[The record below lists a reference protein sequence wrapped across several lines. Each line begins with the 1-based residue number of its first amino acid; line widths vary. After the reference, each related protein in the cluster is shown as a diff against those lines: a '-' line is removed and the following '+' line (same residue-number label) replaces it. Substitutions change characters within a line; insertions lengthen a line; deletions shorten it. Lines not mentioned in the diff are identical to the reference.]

1 VVVGDEIMAD
11 TALIIV
17 DMQNAFCSKN
27 GSYQKRGNRL
37 LNLEVVI
44 DNTSVLLD
52 HFRNT
57 NHRVIFTKKCFKT
70 DYSDIGLLGKLH
82 PEIIE
87 LNGLRE
93 GSWDTEIIRELEP
106 SSGEVVFVN
115 NTYDPFY
122 NTFLEDWLKGEGINR
137 LVICG
142 VVANICVQATLIG
155 AFVREIE
162 PVLVKECT
170 TSTSQS
176 LLDAVFETVSNA
188 FGWLTSLED
197 VLTKE
202 KSELTAVTR

>member
-1 VVVGDEIMAD
+1 MAE

-17 DMQNAFCSKN
+17 DMQNAFCAKN

-37 LNLEVVI
+37 LNLQVVI
-44 DNTSVLLD
+44 ENTSMLLN
-52 HFRNT
+52 HFRST
-57 NHRVIFTKKCFKT
+57 DRRVIFTKKSFKT

-87 LNGLRE
+87 FNGLQE
-93 GSWDTEIIRELEP
+93 NTWDTEIIKELEP
-106 SSGEVVFVN
+106 ISGEIVLAN

-122 NTFLEDWLKGEGINR
+122 NTFLEDWLKSEGIKR

-155 AFVREIE
+155 AFVRGIE
-162 PVLVKECT
+162 PVLVRECT
-170 TSTSQS
+170 TSASKS
-176 LLDAVFETVSNA
+176 LLDALFETVSNA
-188 FGWLTSLED
+188 FGWLASIED

-202 KSELTAVTR
+202 NLGGLTAVTR